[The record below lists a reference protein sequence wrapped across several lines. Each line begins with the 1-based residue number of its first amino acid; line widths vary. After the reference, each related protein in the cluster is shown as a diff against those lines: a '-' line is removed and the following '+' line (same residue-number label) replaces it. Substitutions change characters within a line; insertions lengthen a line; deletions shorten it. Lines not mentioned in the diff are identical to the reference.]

1 MIIISYDISNN
12 KKRARFNKYI
22 KRYGHMLQ
30 YSVYEIDNSERIL
43 NNIISD
49 IKNKFSKTF
58 DDQDSVYI
66 FNLSK
71 SCKIEKFGYA
81 RHEDEDLFIIT

>member
-12 KKRARFNKYI
+12 KKRAKFNKYI
-22 KRYGHMLQ
+22 KQYGHMLQ

-49 IKNKFSKTF
+49 IKNKFTKMF
-58 DDQDSVYI
+58 DDEDSIYI
-66 FNLSK
+66 FNSTYVYNRVYIHICNFNRAVKGWLV
-71 SCKIEKFGYA
+71 
-81 RHEDEDLFIIT
+81 